1 MTGHKTS
8 RVAMLFLLVAAG
20 LVPTLEGCIKL
31 EPARLRTEMAQEP
44 VPPMV
49 LQPGDVIDVKFFYMP
64 EIDESQ
70 KIRPDGK
77 MALQLIGEVDA
88 AGKTSEELR
97 RELVERYSVR
107 LKRPEIAVLVRR
119 ADISKV
125 YVSGEVKKPGV
136 VEMPGKLT
144 VMDAIME
151 VGGFKMESAEL
162 STVVIIRNRDG
173 KHYGCLYD
181 AKEVVSGKVAEPFYL
196 QPLDIVYVPRTKVV
210 QVNQFIDQYINKMV
224 PQVDFF
230 FSYPFGPGK
239 AGRIGVDTSQGGK
252 F

>member
-1 MTGHKTS
+1 MKDHRTS
-8 RVAMLFLLVAAG
+8 RVAILFLLVAGMVLASG
-20 LVPTLEGCIKL
+20 GCLRL
-31 EPARLRTEMAQEP
+31 EPAKLGTTMAREP

-77 MALQLIGEVDA
+77 IALQLIGEVVA

-97 RELVERYSVR
+97 RELVERYSSR
-107 LKRPEIAVLVRR
+107 LKRPEITLLVRR

-136 VEMPGKLT
+136 VEMPGRLT

-151 VGGFKMESAEL
+151 VGGFKMETAEL

-173 KHYGCLYD
+173 KHYGSLYD
-181 AKEVVSGKVAEPFYL
+181 AEEVVAGKLSEPFYL
-196 QPLDIVYVPRTKVV
+196 QPMDIVYVPRTKVV
-210 QVNQFIDQYINKMV
+210 QVNQLIDQYINKMV
-224 PQVDFF
+224 PQIDVF
-230 FSYPFGPGK
+230 FSYPFGPAK